1 MKKMFLLFS
10 HTLSEE
16 QKNDAIKSLHVK
28 EFVYLD
34 RELQALWSNIPT
46 DTLSLHNTLI
56 PIKNYLSSNVKKDD
70 IALIQG
76 DFGAVYC
83 MVKFL
88 KGLHVKCVYAT
99 TKRVV
104 KVENIDGKIV
114 KKSIFEHRIFREYS

>member
-16 QKNDAIKSLHVK
+16 QQNDAIKSLHVK

-46 DTLSLHNTLI
+46 DIKSLDDTLM
-56 PIKNYLSSNVKKDD
+56 PIKNYLSSNITKDD
-70 IALIQG
+70 IALVQG
-76 DFGAVYC
+76 DFGAVYSI
-83 MVKFL
+83 VNFL
-88 KGLHVKCVYAT
+88 KGLHVSSFYAT